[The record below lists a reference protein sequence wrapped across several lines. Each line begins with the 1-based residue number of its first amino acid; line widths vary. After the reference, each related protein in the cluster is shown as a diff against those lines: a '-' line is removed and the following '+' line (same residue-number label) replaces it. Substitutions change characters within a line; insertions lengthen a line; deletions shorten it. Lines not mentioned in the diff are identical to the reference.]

1 MRAPAPIFGGSALD
15 SPAATSSGPSMPI
28 SERPYRQKTFAT
40 VKGNRMAYIEY
51 GGGDIAYA
59 PHYLVRHGGPCPS
72 EP

>member
-1 MRAPAPIFGGSALD
+1 
-15 SPAATSSGPSMPI
+15 MPI

-40 VKGNRMAYIEY
+40 VKGNRIAYIEY